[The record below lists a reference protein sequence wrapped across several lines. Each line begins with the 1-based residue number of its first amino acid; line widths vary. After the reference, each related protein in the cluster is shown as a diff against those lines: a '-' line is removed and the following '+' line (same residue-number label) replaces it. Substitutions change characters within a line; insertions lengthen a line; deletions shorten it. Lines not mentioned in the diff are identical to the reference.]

1 MDIYRNIKIIL
12 QGDSNKTSK
21 YWFSPIKEP
30 SEIVIFASMVMIF
43 SFVFVKLKFKMDFSG
58 ILTLLLHLI
67 VAVQRLVN
75 DFIFVTE
82 ELNNN
87 LQVLGNGLIWISLY
101 YFTFEMM
108 IIKSTLAA
116 SSYQELKKAKRKIT
130 I

>member
-1 MDIYRNIKIIL
+1 M
-12 QGDSNKTSK
+12 
-21 YWFSPIKEP
+21 
-30 SEIVIFASMVMIF
+30 IFASMLMIF

-82 ELNNN
+82 ESKSLLNNN

>member
-12 QGDSNKTSK
+12 QGDSDQTSK

-30 SEIVIFASMVMIF
+30 SEIVIFASMLMIF

-87 LQVLGNGLIWISLY
+87 FQVLGNGLIWISLY

>member
-12 QGDSNKTSK
+12 QGDSDQTSK

-30 SEIVIFASMVMIF
+30 SEIVIFASMLMIF

-75 DFIFVTE
+75 NFIFVTE

>member
-1 MDIYRNIKIIL
+1 M
-12 QGDSNKTSK
+12 
-21 YWFSPIKEP
+21 
-30 SEIVIFASMVMIF
+30 IFASMLMIF

-87 LQVLGNGLIWISLY
+87 FQVLGNGLIWISLY